1 MPTSSREDFVNG
13 LLGVGM
19 LDAEWQTERFLAE
32 ERRSLSQTAALAEG
46 ARVDEDTR
54 IEVVTRHKAGQA
66 GRLRLFSRTSP

>member
-32 ERRSLSQTAALAEG
+32 ERRWLCQ
-46 ARVDEDTR
+46 VNR
-54 IEVVTRHKAGQA
+54 IHSEIPVNCRWLLYAISMA
-66 GRLRLFSRTSP
+66 